1 MGPVEAEMWI
11 AVVNTRPANYFTTD
25 QLPLLRAYVRHCY
38 QAKKIDEEMDKIID
52 RDFSQA
58 IVQKFDTLQKMR
70 ERESAKIMALARS
83 MRLTHQAQVHP
94 KTAGTA
100 ARNGGKKSS
109 SLWEE

>member
-1 MGPVEAEMWI
+1 MWI

-25 QLPLLRAYVRHCY
+25 QLPLLRSYVRHCY
-38 QAKKIDEEMDKIID
+38 QAQKIDEEMDKVIEK
-52 RDFSQA
+52 RFTNA
-58 IVQKFDTLQKMR
+58 VVQKFELLQKMR

-100 ARNGGKKSS
+100 ARSGKQEIE
-109 SLWEE
+109 LWDEE